1 MRRLPVYAGGVNESE
16 FSVVLCLHG
25 AALLTVSA
33 CSVSSCLVVDLT
45 LAIISVAGMY
55 AGVNMSKFSSF
66 FSRAFLALL
75 RDLEDKLF
83 NNPVRFVN
91 IYLFNNSRGYSRL
104 FLAQKFIKFL
114 LLSVFGDLLGVGLD
128 LF

>member
-1 MRRLPVYAGGVNESE
+1 MSACS
-16 FSVVLCLHG
+16 
-25 AALLTVSA
+25 VSA
-33 CSVSSCLVVDLT
+33 CSVSSCLVADLT

-114 LLSVFGDLLGVGLD
+114 LLSVFGDLPGVGLD